1 VETTVH
7 QSLTAER
14 EEHAFKGPPVVTIMN
29 TKDIALSSLFG
40 LVIFVQKML
49 LPAPYDKVASL
60 LVQIT
65 LLSLAF
71 LITGF
76 IGPILSGVISGL
88 LTAMVR
94 GGLAP
99 LTFTFAV
106 LYGVFVSV
114 FNHLM
119 GVTRA
124 NQVVRKRLVAAS
136 TGATLL
142 VGIVSAVASI
152 ASGVLPY
159 NPALIAAI
167 VIAGLVQ
174 GVIGGYLSSVIW
186 ERYFTLPDESA

>member
-1 VETTVH
+1 
-7 QSLTAER
+7 
-14 EEHAFKGPPVVTIMN
+14 MN

-49 LPAPYDKVASL
+49 LPAPYDKVASV
-60 LVQIT
+60 LVQIS

-76 IGPILSGVISGL
+76 IGPILSGFISGL
-88 LTAMVR
+88 LTAAVR
-94 GGLAP
+94 GGFAP

-114 FNHLM
+114 FNHLL

-124 NQVVRKRLVAAS
+124 ERVVRRRLVAAS
-136 TGATLL
+136 TGATVL
-142 VGIVSAVASI
+142 VGSASAGASVAL
-152 ASGVLPY
+152 GVMPY
-159 NPALIAAI
+159 NPALLGAI

-186 ERYFTLPDESA
+186 ERYFTLPDVSA